1 MVSYNHAPPAT
12 HHPPPPAKGSLL
24 SSAAFRAI
32 TTHSNSLIPQK
43 IRDFTGKHRTDLSL
57 RITTGQQ
64 ARRGAV
70 AKSTWAISALSK
82 RWQVHAHTEE
92 KLSFSTN
99 FGRSPPTSWTKLTQN
114 SFQIISATTVKPRP
128 PPTQEKI
135 FVQISHG
142 CASTN
147 IEIDFLSPHA
157 SSNKDVPMLL

>member
-1 MVSYNHAPPAT
+1 MDHCCRRQPLQRSQPTQPHWYHRKLETSRENTGPTFHYELPLVSRRNVT
-12 HHPPPPAKGSLL
+12 
-24 SSAAFRAI
+24 I
-32 TTHSNSLIPQK
+32 
-43 IRDFTGKHRTDLSL
+43 
-57 RITTGQQ
+57 
-64 ARRGAV
+64 RGAV

-99 FGRSPPTSWTKLTQN
+99 FGRSPPTSRTKLTQN